1 MAQVRAR
8 VEARIRREAAAAREP
23 EPAPS
28 PAPERGRGAAQPERE
43 SASVALPPS
52 ASFSFHGNSIY
63 WSSRGGGV
71 GKLLHASRRLLAPL
85 VKFVF
90 NIDPMVDA
98 LAIQARRNA
107 QQAAFDDDVARRLA
121 AREEQDALNRRAVE
135 SLTAQMERLAADMNG
150 HRTLVAAVVERLDAL
165 ERARAGEHAA
175 RPQGDPTPLP
185 PRVAGGRHRAG
196 EHAAKPQ
203 GAGQTD
209 KRTDDVS
216 PHAADTPSS
225 SGQADERT
233 DDVSPHVADTPSS
246 SGQADERT
254 DDASPHVADTPSSSG
269 QADERTDDDA
279 PSPAADTPSSS
290 GQVDERT
297 DDDAP
302 PHAAAPPTPN
312 R

>member
-1 MAQVRAR
+1 MAQVRVR
-8 VEARIRREAAAAREP
+8 VEARIRREAAAERGP
-23 EPAPS
+23 EPA
-28 PAPERGRGAAQPERE
+28 PAPERGRGAALPERE
-43 SASVALPPS
+43 SAAVTLPPS

-90 NIDPMVDA
+90 NVDPMVDA

-121 AREEQDALNRRAVE
+121 AREEEDALNRRAVE
-135 SLTAQMERLAADMNG
+135 SLTAQMEQLAADVNG
-150 HRTLVAAVVERLDAL
+150 HRTLVASALERLDAL

-175 RPQGDPTPLP
+175 RPQGDPTTLP
-185 PRVAGGRHRAG
+185 PRDAGGRHRAG

-203 GAGQTD
+203 GDGQTD
-209 KRTDDVS
+209 ERTDDA
-216 PHAADTPSS
+216 PPPAADTPSS

-233 DDVSPHVADTPSS
+233 DDDPPPHAADTPSS
-246 SGQADERT
+246 SGQADERAD
-254 DDASPHVADTPSSSG
+254 DDAS
-269 QADERTDDDA
+269 
-279 PSPAADTPSSS
+279 
-290 GQVDERT
+290 
-297 DDDAP
+297 

>member
-8 VEARIRREAAAAREP
+8 VETRIRREAAAEREP
-23 EPAPS
+23 EAS
-28 PAPERGRGAAQPERE
+28 PAPEPEDGRGAAQPVRA
-43 SASVALPPS
+43 SAAVTLPPS

-98 LAIQARRNA
+98 LATQARRNA

-150 HRTLVAAVVERLDAL
+150 HRTLVASALERLDAL

-175 RPQGDPTPLP
+175 NPQGDPTTLP
-185 PRVAGGRHRAG
+185 PRDAGGRRRAG
-196 EHAAKPQ
+196 GHAAKPQ
-203 GAGQTD
+203 GDGQT
-209 KRTDDVS
+209 
-216 PHAADTPSS
+216 
-225 SGQADERT
+225 
-233 DDVSPHVADTPSS
+233 
-246 SGQADERT
+246 
-254 DDASPHVADTPSSSG
+254 
-269 QADERTDDDA
+269 DERTDDDA
-279 PSPAADTPSSS
+279 PPHAADTPSSS

>member
-1 MAQVRAR
+1 MEQVRAR
-8 VEARIRREAAAAREP
+8 VEARIRREAAAREAAAREAAAREAAAEREP
-23 EPAPS
+23 EPT
-28 PAPERGRGAAQPERE
+28 PAPERKPERVAAQPERE
-43 SASVALPPS
+43 STSVALPPS
-52 ASFSFHGNSIY
+52 ESFSFHGNSIY

-121 AREEQDALNRRAVE
+121 AREEQDALNRRAIE
-135 SLTAQMERLAADMNG
+135 SLTVQMERLAADTNG
-150 HRTLVAAVVERLDAL
+150 HRTLVASAIERLDAL

-175 RPQGDPTPLP
+175 KPQGDPTPLP
-185 PRVAGGRHRAG
+185 PRDAGGRNRAG
-196 EHAAKPQ
+196 KHAAKPQ
-203 GAGQTD
+203 GDGQAIE
-209 KRTDDVS
+209 RTDDAP

-225 SGQADERT
+225 GGQAD
-233 DDVSPHVADTPSS
+233 
-246 SGQADERT
+246 
-254 DDASPHVADTPSSSG
+254 
-269 QADERTDDDA
+269 DA
-279 PSPAADTPSSS
+279 PPPAADTPPS
-290 GQVDERT
+290 GGQADEHP

-302 PHAAAPPTPN
+302 PHAADAPSSGGQADEPPDDDASPPAAAPPTPN

>member
-8 VEARIRREAAAAREP
+8 VEARIRREAAEREP
-23 EPAPS
+23 EPS
-28 PAPERGRGAAQPERE
+28 PAPEPERGRGAAQTERE

-52 ASFSFHGNSIY
+52 ASFAFHGNSIY

-107 QQAAFDDDVARRLA
+107 QQAAFDNDVARRLA
-121 AREEQDALNRRAVE
+121 AREEQDALNRRAFE
-135 SLTAQMERLAADMNG
+135 SLTVQVERLDADMNG
-150 HRTLVAAVVERLDAL
+150 HRTLVAAAIERLDAL

-175 RPQGDPTPLP
+175 KPQGDPTPLP
-185 PRVAGGRHRAG
+185 PRDAEDRDRAG
-196 EHAAKPQ
+196 KHAAKPQ
-203 GAGQTD
+203 EDRQT
-209 KRTDDVS
+209 
-216 PHAADTPSS
+216 
-225 SGQADERT
+225 
-233 DDVSPHVADTPSS
+233 
-246 SGQADERT
+246 
-254 DDASPHVADTPSSSG
+254 
-269 QADERTDDDA
+269 
-279 PSPAADTPSSS
+279 
-290 GQVDERT
+290 DERT

-302 PHAAAPPTPN
+302 PHAAGTPPSGGQADEHPDDDASPHAADTPASSRQADERTDHDASPHAADTPSSGGQADEHPDDDAPPPAAPPTPN

>member
-8 VEARIRREAAAAREP
+8 VETRIRREAAAEREP
-23 EPAPS
+23 ETS
-28 PAPERGRGAAQPERE
+28 PEPEDGRGAARPERA
-43 SASVALPPS
+43 SAAVTLPPA

-135 SLTAQMERLAADMNG
+135 SLTVQMERLAADMSG
-150 HRTLVAAVVERLDAL
+150 HRTLVASALERLDAL
-165 ERARAGEHAA
+165 ERTRADERAAERQGDRTPLPPRDAGGLDRAGEHAA
-175 RPQGDPTPLP
+175 NPQGD
-185 PRVAGGRHRAG
+185 
-196 EHAAKPQ
+196 
-203 GAGQTD
+203 GQT
-209 KRTDDVS
+209 
-216 PHAADTPSS
+216 
-225 SGQADERT
+225 
-233 DDVSPHVADTPSS
+233 
-246 SGQADERT
+246 
-254 DDASPHVADTPSSSG
+254 
-269 QADERTDDDA
+269 DERTDDDA
-279 PSPAADTPSSS
+279 PHAADTPSSS
-290 GQVDERT
+290 GQVDEHP

-302 PHAAAPPTPN
+302 PPAADTPPSGGQADEHPDDDAPPPAADAPSSGGQADEHPDDDASPPAAAPPTPN

>member
-8 VEARIRREAAAAREP
+8 VEARIRREAAEREP
-23 EPAPS
+23 EPS
-28 PAPERGRGAAQPERE
+28 PAPEPERGRGAAQPERE

-121 AREEQDALNRRAVE
+121 AREERDALNRRAVE
-135 SLTAQMERLAADMNG
+135 SLTVQMERLTADMNG
-150 HRTLVAAVVERLDAL
+150 HRTLVASAFERLDAL

-175 RPQGDPTPLP
+175 KPQGDPTP
-185 PRVAGGRHRAG
+185 PRDAGGLDRAG
-196 EHAAKPQ
+196 EHGAKPR
-203 GAGQTD
+203 GDGPTD
-209 KRTDDVS
+209 ERTDHDAS
-216 PHAADTPSS
+216 PHAADAPSS
-225 SGQADERT
+225 GRQADERN
-233 DDVSPHVADTPSS
+233 
-246 SGQADERT
+246 
-254 DDASPHVADTPSSSG
+254 
-269 QADERTDDDA
+269 DDA
-279 PSPAADTPSSS
+279 PPPAADTPSS
-290 GQVDERT
+290 GRQADERT
-297 DDDAP
+297 DHDAS
-302 PHAAAPPTPN
+302 PHAADAPSIGGQADEHPDDDASPPAPPTPN

>member
-8 VEARIRREAAAAREP
+8 VEARIRREAAAREAAVERKR
-23 EPAPS
+23 EPAPAPAPA
-28 PAPERGRGAAQPERE
+28 PAPERGRGAAQPECE

-52 ASFSFHGNSIY
+52 ESFSFHGNSIY

-135 SLTAQMERLAADMNG
+135 AMTVQMERLAADMKG
-150 HRTLVAAVVERLDAL
+150 HRTLVATVVERLDAL
-165 ERARAGEHAA
+165 DRSRAGEPAA
-175 RPQGDPTPLP
+175 KPQGDPTPLP
-185 PRVAGGRHRAG
+185 PRGAG
-196 EHAAKPQ
+196 ERNRGGERGDRQADEH
-203 GAGQTD
+203 
-209 KRTDDVS
+209 TDDNA
-216 PHAADTPSS
+216 PPTAADAPSS
-225 SGQADERT
+225 GGQADERT
-233 DDVSPHVADTPSS
+233 DDN
-246 SGQADERT
+246 
-254 DDASPHVADTPSSSG
+254 
-269 QADERTDDDA
+269 
-279 PSPAADTPSSS
+279 
-290 GQVDERT
+290 
-297 DDDAP
+297 AP
-302 PHAAAPPTPN
+302 PTAAAPPTPN